1 MRSSECGVKTT
12 KAVSMNSKDREQ
24 LRPRT
29 KAFALRV
36 IKLVD
41 ALPSR
46 SRSANVIGNQLLRSA
61 TSVGA
66 NYRTSCRA
74 RSTAEFCARMGVVE
88 EEADES
94 IYWLELLVES
104 EIMKV
109 SRLQNL
115 IDEGHQLVAMVVASI
130 RTARKKKPDRPSTPN
145 SELRTPNFPPGTRNP
160 EQK

>member
-1 MRSSECGVKTT
+1 
-12 KAVSMNSKDREQ
+12 
-24 LRPRT
+24 
-29 KAFALRV
+29 
-36 IKLVD
+36 
-41 ALPSR
+41 
-46 SRSANVIGNQLLRSA
+46 
-61 TSVGA
+61 
-66 NYRTSCRA
+66 
-74 RSTAEFCARMGVVE
+74 MGVVE

-94 IYWLELLVES
+94 VYWLELLVES

-145 SELRTPNFPPGTRNP
+145 SELRTPNSPPGTRNP